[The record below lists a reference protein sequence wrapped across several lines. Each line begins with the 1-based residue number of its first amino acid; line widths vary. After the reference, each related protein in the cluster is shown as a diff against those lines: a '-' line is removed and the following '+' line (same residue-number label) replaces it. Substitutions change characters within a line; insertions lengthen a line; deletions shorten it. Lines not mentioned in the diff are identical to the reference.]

1 MLFFAWLGSLAF
13 LSFALEKDLEKLEE
27 RSPKIVAQVLDPETK
42 KELPWTLSR
51 PEILFLPRA
60 DDRT

>member
-1 MLFFAWLGSLAF
+1 MLFLTWLGSLAL

-27 RSPKIVAQVLDPETK
+27 KSPKIVAQVLDPETK
-42 KELPWTLSR
+42 KELPWSISR
-51 PEILFLPRA
+51 PEILFSQRG